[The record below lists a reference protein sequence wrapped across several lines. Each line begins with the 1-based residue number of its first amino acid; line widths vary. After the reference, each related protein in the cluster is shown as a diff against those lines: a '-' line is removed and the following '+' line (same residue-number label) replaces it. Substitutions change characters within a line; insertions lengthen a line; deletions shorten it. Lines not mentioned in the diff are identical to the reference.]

1 MKVSGTQ
8 TKSNGN
14 KPITTPDKEKKTQLD
29 NSESDSQ
36 FRIQVAAYYKAQAR
50 GFAPGY
56 ELDDWLAAEKESKQ

>member
-8 TKSNGN
+8 AKSNGG
-14 KPITTPDKEKKTQLD
+14 KPVTTRGKAKMAQLD
-29 NSESDSQ
+29 NSESDLQ